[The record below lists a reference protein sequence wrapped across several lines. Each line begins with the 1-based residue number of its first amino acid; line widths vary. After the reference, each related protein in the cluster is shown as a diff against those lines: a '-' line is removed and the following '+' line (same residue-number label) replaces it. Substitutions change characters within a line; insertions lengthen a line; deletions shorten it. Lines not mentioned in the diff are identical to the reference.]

1 MLEIIKGD
9 LIEIKTKYGVPR
21 KTEIRLDYT
30 GLDIAD
36 LIPRET
42 VVLSL
47 THSGY
52 IKRMPVSEYKS
63 QHRGGMGVVGHKTK
77 EADFVENIYVTSSH
91 DNLMCFSSKGRVY
104 VLKAYE
110 VPEAQK
116 TSKGRAMVNLL
127 QVDNDERITT
137 IIPIHL
143 EDEGYLMMATKMG
156 LIKKTKTEEFLSI
169 RKGGKVAIK
178 LNEGDELISVFLTS
192 GNDEVLICSS
202 EGKCIRFNEKDVRPL
217 GRDTMGVKAMK
228 MSENETIVDMT
239 KVISGS
245 DMLTITELGY
255 GKRSSESEYRVQGR
269 NGKGVK
275 AGIFNEETGKLVNL
289 KQVTEDDDIMLTSDD
304 GVVIRVGAKEINKIG
319 RNTKGVRIMKM
330 KNNAKI
336 VSVAVTPSEV
346 MEEKIAE
353 AIVEEEPRVEVVS
366 ADTSQAEV
374 NDSDL
379 I

>member
-1 MLEIIKGD
+1 
-9 LIEIKTKYGVPR
+9 
-21 KTEIRLDYT
+21 
-30 GLDIAD
+30 
-36 LIPRET
+36 
-42 VVLSL
+42 
-47 THSGY
+47 
-52 IKRMPVSEYKS
+52 
-63 QHRGGMGVVGHKTK
+63 
-77 EADFVENIYVTSSH
+77 
-91 DNLMCFSSKGRVY
+91 
-104 VLKAYE
+104 
-110 VPEAQK
+110 
-116 TSKGRAMVNLL
+116 
-127 QVDNDERITT
+127 
-137 IIPIHL
+137 
-143 EDEGYLMMATKMG
+143 MMATKFG

-169 RKGGKVAIK
+169 RKGGKIAIR
-178 LNEGDELISVFLTS
+178 LAEGDELISVFLTE

-202 EGKCIRFNEKDVRPL
+202 EGKCIRFNENTVRPL

-228 MSENETIVDMT
+228 LGENETIVDMT
-239 KVISGS
+239 KVIPGS

-255 GKRSSESEYRVQGR
+255 GKRSSESEYKVQGR

-330 KNNAKI
+330 KGGAKI

-346 MEEKIAE
+346 MEEKLAE
-353 AIVEEEPRVEVVS
+353 SIEETPVEVETEIVPEV
-366 ADTSQAEV
+366 QPEV